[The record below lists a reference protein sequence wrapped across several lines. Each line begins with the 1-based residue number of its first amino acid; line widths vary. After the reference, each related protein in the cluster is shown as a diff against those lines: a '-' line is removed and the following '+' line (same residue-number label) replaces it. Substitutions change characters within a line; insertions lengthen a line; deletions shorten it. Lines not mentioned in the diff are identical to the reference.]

1 MFTRSTPRLL
11 ATLIIASVW
20 PLIWATAETSLP
32 LDTTVVRVAVVNTP
46 QFSGL
51 MDALVADFQSATG
64 QKVAVYS
71 GNDVYERA
79 LAGEADLVISHYGKS
94 GVEKF
99 VLGGFGSWPKTV
111 FANQAVIAGP
121 KSDPAGIR
129 GLASAAEAMRRI
141 AKAKAPFVANALPG
155 VNYMTEIIWEQ
166 AGRPEKAGWWIE
178 TGVAKGKA
186 VELAEQKQAY
196 IIWGALPFLR
206 YKQKHSSDFEILVHS
221 DPLLQR
227 VMVSIV
233 ARPEKLPRTNVAG
246 AEAFQRYLLSP
257 RAQAKISAF
266 RSMGFGQQLWWP
278 AGRDNSNEGGRD
290 D

>member
-1 MFTRSTPRLL
+1 LFTRSTPRLL